1 MNEKLFLIMAHRG
14 ASAYALE
21 NSFEAFSKAI
31 ELKAPMIE
39 TDIQESLDGHLVLM
53 HDGNLDRTTRS
64 KGVIKKMTID
74 QIRSIKLRNNEE
86 IPLLDD
92 VLKRL
97 GEKVRFNLEIKVDNV
112 EKKVNDLL
120 NQYQLVEKTMIS
132 SFSFTTL
139 KNLHEL
145 NPHLH
150 LAFLTFLPWIVLRV
164 KYSFKKLQTSGIEAI
179 NPIAKVLSKSF
190 MEQAHAQNFKI
201 YPWTVDVKAEVLK
214 LRDEYQVDGIITNV
228 PDILSKA

>member
-1 MNEKLFLIMAHRG
+1 MAHRG
-14 ASAYALE
+14 ASTYALE
-21 NSFEAFSKAI
+21 NSFEAFNKAI

-64 KGVIKKMTID
+64 KGAIKKMTID
-74 QIRSIKLRNNEE
+74 QIKSIKLRNNED
-86 IPLLDD
+86 IPTLDD
-92 VLKRL
+92 ILKLL
-97 GEKVRFNLEIKVDNV
+97 GEKVRFNLEIKVENI

-120 NQYQLVEKTMIS
+120 NQYKLVDKTIIS

-139 KNLHEL
+139 KNLHDL
-145 NPHLH
+145 NPQLH
-150 LAFLTFLPWIVLRV
+150 LAFLTFMPWPVLRV
-164 KYSFKKLQTSGIEAI
+164 RYSFKKLQTTGIEAI
-179 NPIAKVLSKSF
+179 NPIAKLLSKTF
-190 MEQAHAQNFKI
+190 VEQAHAQNFKV
-201 YPWTVDVKAEVLK
+201 YPWTVDVKAEFLK

>member
-1 MNEKLFLIMAHRG
+1 MAHRG
-14 ASAYALE
+14 ASTYALE
-21 NSFEAFSKAI
+21 NSFEAFNKAI

-64 KGVIKKMTID
+64 KGAIKKMTID
-74 QIRSIKLRNNEE
+74 QIKSIKLRNNED
-86 IPLLDD
+86 IPTLDD
-92 VLKRL
+92 ILKLL
-97 GEKVRFNLEIKVDNV
+97 GEKVRFNLEIKVENI

-120 NQYQLVEKTMIS
+120 NQYKLVDKTIIS

-139 KNLHEL
+139 KNLHDL
-145 NPHLH
+145 NPQLH
-150 LAFLTFLPWIVLRV
+150 LAFLTFMPWPVLRV
-164 KYSFKKLQTSGIEAI
+164 RYSFKKLQTTGIEAI
-179 NPIAKVLSKSF
+179 NPIAKLLSKSF
-190 MEQAHAQNFKI
+190 VEQAHAQNFKV
-201 YPWTVDVKAEVLK
+201 YPWTVDVKAEFLK

>member
-1 MNEKLFLIMAHRG
+1 MSQKSFLTMAHRG
-14 ASAYALE
+14 ASVYALE
-21 NSFEAFSKAI
+21 NSFEAFNKAI

-64 KGVIKKMTID
+64 KGAIKKMTID
-74 QIRSIKLRNNEE
+74 QIKSIKLRNNED
-86 IPLLDD
+86 IPILDD
-92 VLKRL
+92 VLKLL
-97 GEKVRFNLEIKVDNV
+97 GEKVRFNLEIKVENV
-112 EKKVNDLL
+112 EKKVSALL
-120 NQYQLVEKTMIS
+120 DQYQLVDKTIIS

-139 KNLHEL
+139 KNLHEI

-150 LAFLTFLPWIVLRV
+150 LAFLTFMPWPVLRV
-164 KYSFKKLQTSGIEAI
+164 RYSFKKLQTNGIEAI
-179 NPIAKVLSKSF
+179 NPIAKLLSKSF
-190 MEQAHAQNFKI
+190 VEQAHAQNFKV
-201 YPWTVDVKAEVLK
+201 YPWTVDVKAEFLK

>member
-1 MNEKLFLIMAHRG
+1 MSQKSFLTMAHRG
-14 ASAYALE
+14 ASTYALE
-21 NSFEAFSKAI
+21 NSFEAFNKAI

-64 KGVIKKMTID
+64 KGAIKKMTID
-74 QIRSIKLRNNEE
+74 QIKSIKLRNNED
-86 IPLLDD
+86 IPTLDD
-92 VLKRL
+92 ILKLL
-97 GEKVRFNLEIKVDNV
+97 GEKVRFNLEIKVENV

-120 NQYQLVEKTMIS
+120 NQYKLVDKTIIS

-139 KNLHEL
+139 KNLHDL
-145 NPHLH
+145 NPQLH
-150 LAFLTFLPWIVLRV
+150 LAFLTFMPWPVLRV
-164 KYSFKKLQTSGIEAI
+164 RYSFKKLQTTGIEAI
-179 NPIAKVLSKSF
+179 NPIAKLLSKTF
-190 MEQAHAQNFKI
+190 VEQAHAQNFKV
-201 YPWTVDVKAEVLK
+201 YPWTVDVKAEFLK

>member
-1 MNEKLFLIMAHRG
+1 MAHRG
-14 ASAYALE
+14 ASTYALE
-21 NSFEAFSKAI
+21 NSFEAFNKAI

-64 KGVIKKMTID
+64 KGAIKKMTID
-74 QIRSIKLRNNEE
+74 QIKSIKLRNNED
-86 IPLLDD
+86 IPTLDD
-92 VLKRL
+92 ILKLL
-97 GEKVRFNLEIKVDNV
+97 GEKVRFNLEIKVENV

-120 NQYQLVEKTMIS
+120 NQYKLVDKTIIS

-139 KNLHEL
+139 KNLHDL
-145 NPHLH
+145 NPQLH
-150 LAFLTFLPWIVLRV
+150 LAFLTFMPWPVLRV
-164 KYSFKKLQTSGIEAI
+164 RYSFKKLQTTGIEAI
-179 NPIAKVLSKSF
+179 NPIAKLLSKTF
-190 MEQAHAQNFKI
+190 VEQAHAQNFKV
-201 YPWTVDVKAEVLK
+201 YPWTVDVKAEFLK

>member
-1 MNEKLFLIMAHRG
+1 MNQKSFLIMAHRG
-14 ASAYALE
+14 ASTYALE
-21 NSFEAFSKAI
+21 NSFEAFNKAI

-64 KGVIKKMTID
+64 KGAIKKMTID
-74 QIRSIKLRNNEE
+74 QIKSIKLRNNEE

-92 VLKRL
+92 VLKLL

-120 NQYQLVEKTMIS
+120 NQYHLVEKTIIS

-139 KNLHEL
+139 KNLHDL
-145 NPHLH
+145 NPQLH
-150 LAFLTFLPWIVLRV
+150 LAFLTFLPWTVLRV

-190 MEQAHAQNFKI
+190 VEQAHAQNFKI

-214 LRDEYQVDGIITNV
+214 LKDEYEVDGIITNV

>member
-1 MNEKLFLIMAHRG
+1 MNDELFLIIAHRG

-21 NSFEAFSKAI
+21 NSFEAFKKAI

-64 KGVIKKMTID
+64 KGAIKSMTVD
-74 QIRSIKLRNNEE
+74 QIKSIKLRNNEE

-92 VLKRL
+92 VLKQL

-139 KNLHEL
+139 KNLHDL
-145 NPHLH
+145 NSHLH
-150 LAFLTFLPWIVLRV
+150 LAIITFLPWTVFRV

-179 NPIAKVLSKSF
+179 NPNARVLSKSLV
-190 MEQAHAQNFKI
+190 EQAHAQNFKV
-201 YPWTVDVKAEVLK
+201 YPWTVDTKTEILK
-214 LRDEYQVDGIITNV
+214 LRDEYQIDGIVTNV